1 MQDDPTFAA
10 PGEGQD
16 PLQSMLLELMLTD
29 DAPGL
34 WSTRELALA
43 VGDELAAADAIAE
56 LRATGLIHVHAGFV
70 FPTRAAATY
79 RRLEQLEPA

>member
-1 MQDDPTFAA
+1 MRDEPTFAA
-10 PGEGQD
+10 PERGD
-16 PLQSMLLELMLTD
+16 RLQCMVLELMLTD

-34 WSTRELALA
+34 WSTRELAIA
-43 VGDELAAADAIAE
+43 AGDELAVADAIAE

-79 RRLEQLEPA
+79 RRLEQPEPA